1 VLNLLLGGIP
11 SIYYG
16 QELGMFGAGGF
27 NKFGNTDAN
36 DIPRREA
43 FEWYAADTGKGMA
56 LWYKGSGPWWD
67 STNLKPF
74 DGVSLEE
81 ERRDP
86 RSLWNWYRQLLAFR
100 QRNPVLQ
107 TGNYVMLHNDNA
119 NVFSW
124 GRLAA
129 NGDLARIV
137 VNLSPVHQRAV
148 IDGVSRPGIRLVFG
162 NATVQNNKDQITIE
176 LPPYGMGVWIIKYR

>member
-1 VLNLLLGGIP
+1 
-11 SIYYG
+11 
-16 QELGMFGAGGF
+16 
-27 NKFGNTDAN
+27 
-36 DIPRREA
+36 
-43 FEWYAADTGKGMA
+43 
-56 LWYKGSGPWWD
+56 
-67 STNLKPF
+67 
-74 DGVSLEE
+74 
-81 ERRDP
+81 
-86 RSLWNWYRQLLAFR
+86 LAFR